1 MKKIFSA
8 LKCKNYRFFFVGQCI
23 SLLGSWIGQFT
34 TIWLVYHLTQ
44 SALLLGLGG
53 FAAQLPSFVL
63 APFGGVLVDQ
73 WYPRRLLLITQTLFM
88 LLFFVLATLALTDS
102 IRVWHLILLSIFQSV
117 VTAFDMPARHAFVK
131 EMVEDKKNLGN
142 AIALNSG
149 LVNGTHLI
157 GPAIAGILI
166 ANVGAGLCFLIDS
179 ISYIAM
185 IAALLAMKTTS
196 RKIAAEIDSPWQ
208 RLKEGFTYASGFP
221 PIRSILLLLVLVSFM
236 GLSYTVLVPV
246 LAATQNLYSGPDIYG
261 FMMAASGFGAL
272 IGSIYLSSQPS
283 VVSLEKLI
291 AFSPT
296 TLGIG
301 LIVLSLSQLLEVSLL
316 MMMLIGLSS
325 VLITAS
331 SNTVFQKI
339 VEDNKRG
346 RLMSLYTMA
355 VTGMAPFGSL
365 YAGGLASIIGVPNT
379 LIISGISCISGS
391 LIFTRLNSPRL
402 ENDV

>member
-1 MKKIFSA
+1 MKIFFSA

-73 WYPRRLLLITQTLFM
+73 WYPRRLLLLTQTLFM
-88 LLFFVLATLALTDS
+88 LLFFVLATLALTDC
-102 IRVWHLILLSIFQSV
+102 IQVWHIILLSIFQSL
-117 VTAFDMPARHAFVK
+117 VTAFDMPARQAFVK

-142 AIALNSG
+142 AIALNSC

-157 GPAIAGILI
+157 GPAIAGMLI

-196 RKIAAEIDSPWQ
+196 RKIAAEIASPWQ

-236 GLSYTVLVPV
+236 GLSYKVLVPV
-246 LAATQNLYSGPDIYG
+246 LATQNLYSGPDIYG

-301 LIVLSLSQLLEVSLL
+301 LIVLSLSPLLEVSLL

-331 SNTVFQKI
+331 SNTVLQTI

-346 RLMSLYTMA
+346 RLMSLYMMA
-355 VTGMAPFGSL
+355 LTGMAPFGSL

-391 LIFTRLNSPRL
+391 LIFTRLNSSKL